1 MPPVSVEDVR
11 CTGLRT
17 FEGAFPK
24 LDLLE
29 HLLSQTRFGF
39 GWRARAQRSTQAPKC
54 EDDPSDSAPQI
65 RLFRIAND
73 PRNLPCVPTYDAL
86 AHIAR
91 RASPFVERLPAFKKG
106 SSDEPKTDLPT
117 HSRERHLCFRHGR
130 ATELLTHLSRP
141 RAQGSRPPSLRED
154 RRNLAKPEVLSID

>member
-17 FEGAFPK
+17 FEGASPK
-24 LDLLE
+24 LDPLE
-29 HLLSQTRFGF
+29 HLLSQIRFGF

-65 RLFRIAND
+65 RLSRIAND

-106 SSDEPKTDLPT
+106 SSDEPKADLPT
-117 HSRERHLCFRHGR
+117 HSRERHLCFRHGQV
-130 ATELLTHLSRP
+130 TELLTHLSHP
-141 RAQGSRPPSLRED
+141 RA
-154 RRNLAKPEVLSID
+154 